1 MIAVVANGGA
11 KYSTP
16 LTGNEDMTAPF
27 DSLLENS
34 VAGMARPS
42 VTLLRTMPETA
53 AVSKALRG
61 ISRVLTAVVRSSIP
75 PVCGRGRD
83 GIVF

>member
-34 VAGMARPS
+34 VTGIAGLS
-42 VTLLRTMPETA
+42 VTLLD
-53 AVSKALRG
+53 VSIF
-61 ISRVLTAVVRSSIP
+61 ISAR
-75 PVCGRGRD
+75 
-83 GIVF
+83 